1 MEDSKFIADM
11 QGKLNT
17 TLQID
22 DPFKVKE
29 VLQESEEF
37 GDAVDVERKA
47 LHEKYDGLIQAAEDE
62 MKEVADGADFSDMM
76 ETMMKYEND
85 YASYE
90 ATDKYRSAKQ
100 AWTDLR
106 SKWDTLLEETKTN
119 LRAEFSATDPNAI
132 DKVLEDYEQEYGS
145 TIESEVKALTERKQV
160 LFRTAGTE
168 MQALAAKK
176 DATVEEFDKALE
188 KYKDWGEGVRVARDK
203 LMSEHRVR
211 LSSLASEVGELLKGQ
226 DFAAVSAQLEKNT
239 ATMETHMKDKLE
251 QLTRHRQTL
260 IEKTS
265 DLLKKGVNET
275 HPTKIS
281 QILQEAEPFG
291 ETVEAER
298 SALQAEY
305 EKHIQTAN
313 DEMAQLAQEDG
324 ADKFKAMTEA
334 LTKYEDF
341 PGEETQKQH
350 QQLKEHWDAVLERTK
365 GELRE
370 LIAATNPNE
379 IKDKLAEY
387 DGYAD
392 GPALTLR

>member
-1 MEDSKFIADM
+1 MADSKFIADM

-22 DPFKVKE
+22 DPLKVKE

-281 QILQEAEPFG
+281 QILKEAEPFG
-291 ETVEAER
+291 T
-298 SALQAEY
+298 
-305 EKHIQTAN
+305 
-313 DEMAQLAQEDG
+313 
-324 ADKFKAMTEA
+324 KF
-334 LTKYEDF
+334 
-341 PGEETQKQH
+341 
-350 QQLKEHWDAVLERTK
+350 
-365 GELRE
+365 
-370 LIAATNPNE
+370 
-379 IKDKLAEY
+379 
-387 DGYAD
+387 
-392 GPALTLR
+392 

>member
-1 MEDSKFIADM
+1 MADSKFIADM

-22 DPFKVKE
+22 DPLKVKE

-76 ETMMKYEND
+76 ETMMRYEND

-106 SKWDTLLEETKTN
+106 SKWDTLLEETKTK

-334 LTKYEDF
+334 LAKYEDF

-350 QQLKEHWDAVLERTK
+350 KQLKEHWDVVLERTK
-365 GELRE
+365 GELRD

-387 DGYAD
+387 DGYAAY
-392 GPALTLR
+392 PVLL